1 MSDQVPTDPSDQAPP
16 DLPGAVTSAIL
27 PADDPV
33 PNDLSEDEDDII
45 PRKRPLGDLVNTK
58 IDEDEGSNMGNDDD
72 LFGDGGDDDEQEQ
85 AAPEPLRTLEDEEL
99 DSGDDEGRHDRMPSE
114 QYDQETQNVVI
125 QESSMS
131 RQPLPEPTDG
141 EMYLTK
147 IPKFLSVE
155 PRRWH
160 HTTYQPPTT
169 DHHSHEAAP
178 GFSAYNT
185 AISTVHWRRSP
196 SNPKNIQSNARIL
209 RWSDGS
215 LTLQLASN
223 PTQQY
228 EIEGNP
234 LAPRQRNP
242 AKPTPTSQKPG
253 RKDHS
258 NDSYTYLTVP
268 DPSNGLLRVTHK
280 ITAGLSILPSAATTD
295 DALEKLQNSL
305 AAISQG
311 KNKSSAGG
319 IEFVKID
326 EDPELAKKKAEVAE
340 REKDRARKRREAAE
354 TRERERNGRAL
365 GRAGLGSRGY
375 GGGLTAGMLED
386 DELGGGGRQRARA
399 KPARRQRRN
408 SEYSEDEDFGRK
420 KSNFGNDEYDEE
432 DDFIAGSDE
441 EEAVEDDEDEDD
453 GIVEERRPKERA
465 PKRASPDED
474 DEDAEGEDD
483 DIPQATRT
491 KRRRVID
498 EDDDDE

>member
-1 MSDQVPTDPSDQAPP
+1 
-16 DLPGAVTSAIL
+16 AIL
-27 PADDPV
+27 PADEPV

-58 IDEDEGSNMGNDDD
+58 IDEDEGSNMGDDDD

-85 AAPEPLRTLEDEEL
+85 VAPEPLRTLEDEEL

-147 IPKFLSVE
+147 IPKFLSIE

-196 SNPKNIQSNARIL
+196 SNPKNIQSNARVL

-242 AKPTPTSQKPG
+242 AKPTPTS
-253 RKDHS
+253 
-258 NDSYTYLTVP
+258 
-268 DPSNGLLRVTHK
+268 
-280 ITAGLSILPSAATTD
+280 
-295 DALEKLQNSL
+295 
-305 AAISQG
+305 
-311 KNKSSAGG
+311 
-319 IEFVKID
+319 
-326 EDPELAKKKAEVAE
+326 
-340 REKDRARKRREAAE
+340 
-354 TRERERNGRAL
+354 
-365 GRAGLGSRGY
+365 
-375 GGGLTAGMLED
+375 
-386 DELGGGGRQRARA
+386 
-399 KPARRQRRN
+399 
-408 SEYSEDEDFGRK
+408 
-420 KSNFGNDEYDEE
+420 
-432 DDFIAGSDE
+432 
-441 EEAVEDDEDEDD
+441 
-453 GIVEERRPKERA
+453 
-465 PKRASPDED
+465 
-474 DEDAEGEDD
+474 
-483 DIPQATRT
+483 
-491 KRRRVID
+491 
-498 EDDDDE
+498 

>member
-27 PADDPV
+27 PADEPV

-58 IDEDEGSNMGNDDD
+58 IDEDEISNMGDDDD

-85 AAPEPLRTLEDEEL
+85 VAPEPLRTLEDEEL

-147 IPKFLSVE
+147 IPKFLSIE

-196 SNPKNIQSNARIL
+196 SNPKNIQSNARVL

-354 TRERERNGRAL
+354 TRERERNGRA
-365 GRAGLGSRGY
+365 
-375 GGGLTAGMLED
+375 
-386 DELGGGGRQRARA
+386 
-399 KPARRQRRN
+399 
-408 SEYSEDEDFGRK
+408 
-420 KSNFGNDEYDEE
+420 
-432 DDFIAGSDE
+432 
-441 EEAVEDDEDEDD
+441 
-453 GIVEERRPKERA
+453 
-465 PKRASPDED
+465 
-474 DEDAEGEDD
+474 
-483 DIPQATRT
+483 
-491 KRRRVID
+491 
-498 EDDDDE
+498 

>member
-1 MSDQVPTDPSDQAPP
+1 HIRMSDQVPTDPSDQAPP

-27 PADDPV
+27 PADEPV
-33 PNDLSEDEDDII
+33 PDELSEDEDDII

-58 IDEDEGSNMGNDDD
+58 IDEDDASDMGDDDD
-72 LFGDGGDDDEQEQ
+72 LFGDGGDDDEQENV
-85 AAPEPLRTLEDEEL
+85 APEPLRTLEDEEL
-99 DSGDDEGRHDRMPSE
+99 DSGDDEDRHDRMPSE

-141 EMYLTK
+141 ELDVPDQDPQ
-147 IPKFLSVE
+147 IPVCRTSKMA
-155 PRRWH
+155 PH
-160 HTTYQPPTT
+160 HLPTT
-169 DHHSHEAAP
+169 HHRPSLAR
-178 GFSAYNT
+178 G
-185 AISTVHWRRSP
+185 RSWLLCLQHCYQYCSLETLP

-242 AKPTPTSQKPG
+242 SKPTPTSQKSG
-253 RKDHS
+253 RKDHG
-258 NDSYTYLTVP
+258 NDSYTYLMVP
-268 DPSNGLLRVTHK
+268 DPSNGLLRVSHK

-399 KPARRQRRN
+399 KPARRQRH
-408 SEYSEDEDFGRK
+408 
-420 KSNFGNDEYDEE
+420 
-432 DDFIAGSDE
+432 
-441 EEAVEDDEDEDD
+441 
-453 GIVEERRPKERA
+453 
-465 PKRASPDED
+465 
-474 DEDAEGEDD
+474 D
-483 DIPQATRT
+483 DIPQASRT